1 MITAVEFAQRLQD
14 ARHIRGMT
22 QVELA
27 GKVNLCDKLIIKYE
41 SGQEL
46 PRMDFL
52 EAMADALNVDLDYL
66 FARQDMLVRAE
77 SIEAED
83 ALCMKTDA

>member
-1 MITAVEFAQRLQD
+1 MITCAEFAQRLQD
-14 ARHIRGMT
+14 ARRTRGMT
-22 QVELA
+22 QEELA
-27 GKVNLCDKLIIKYE
+27 GMICLSPQLIIKYE
-41 SGQEL
+41 TGQAL

-77 SIEAED
+77 SIETED
-83 ALCMKTDA
+83 TNVQR

>member
-1 MITAVEFAQRLQD
+1 MITCAEFAQRLQD
-14 ARHIRGMT
+14 ARRSRGMT
-22 QVELA
+22 QEELA
-27 GKVNLCDKLIIKYE
+27 GKIYVSDALIFKYE
-41 SGQEL
+41 SGQAL

-77 SIEAED
+77 SIETED
-83 ALCMKTDA
+83 TDVQR